1 MNNQFMTKIVHNL
14 WYIQVI
20 KFDIKTNFNLSIK
33 INLYKLIKYFILQC
47 INN

>member
-1 MNNQFMTKIVHNL
+1 MNNQFMTKVVYNL